1 MHSHELLLVVR
12 ADVCTCSLGA
22 LPYVIAPVKVVN
34 ETYDAET
41 ETRPRHWS
49 DGLGL
54 VRRDRDE
61 TFKTTSR
68 DVRSRRS
75 SRD

>member
-12 ADVCTCSLGA
+12 ADVCKCSLGA

-49 DGLGL
+49 DGLETRP
-54 VRRDRDE
+54 RRDAQNNVSRRSVE
-61 TFKTTSR
+61 TFKP
-68 DVRSRRS
+68 
-75 SRD
+75 